1 MPNVI
6 FVPGY
11 LMLRLYAFSQV
22 CLTSY
27 AFVRVIYLELSFFF
41 FFFFFFFRF
50 SITMQEKLHLFFYSA
65 SGLFFLFSFLS
76 FFLFFFFF
84 FFFKGHDH
92 WSQCS
97 SVPDGRKYTGWQS
110 SLKSFSKLWAKFI
123 SKAKAPLKRR
133 RYALGYGHL
142 CSILKFPLHTHPP
155 PPPPLRPPPLTPE
168 SLLALIRARCCK
180 VTQVIHPRPS

>member
-1 MPNVI
+1 MLFFCSWVSHVMLI
-6 FVPGY
+6 RVFASVSYILRLCTGY
-11 LMLRLYAFSQV
+11 LPGTV
-22 CLTSY
+22 
-27 AFVRVIYLELSFFF
+27 
-41 FFFFFFFRF
+41 FFFFFRF

-76 FFLFFFFF
+76 FFLFFFFFF

-123 SKAKAPLKRR
+123 SKAKASLKRR
-133 RYALGYGHL
+133 RYAYSYGPL
-142 CSILKFPLHTHPP
+142 CSILKFPLLTQPP
-155 PPPPLRPPPLTPE
+155 PPTPH
-168 SLLALIRARCCK
+168 AG
-180 VTQVIHPRPS
+180 VIIGAYTGAVL